1 MRLILAS
8 QSPRRKELLATLN
21 IPFEVI
27 SVSIDEQLD
36 DDLPL
41 PFALEKLAL
50 RKASAL
56 DINDALIL
64 AADTVVVLDQEV
76 LNKPKDLMDAKK
88 MLKKMSNKTHEVIS
102 AVCLLYGHEHMS
114 FHDITK
120 VTFDKLTDAWIE
132 NYVTN
137 YPILDK
143 SGSYGIQD
151 HLDGHHFITN
161 IEGDVFNVMGLPVDK
176 LKEVFDEMKVGDEND

>member
-21 IPFEVI
+21 ISFEVI

-76 LNKPKDLMDAKK
+76 
-88 MLKKMSNKTHEVIS
+88 
-102 AVCLLYGHEHMS
+102 
-114 FHDITK
+114 
-120 VTFDKLTDAWIE
+120 
-132 NYVTN
+132 
-137 YPILDK
+137 
-143 SGSYGIQD
+143 
-151 HLDGHHFITN
+151 
-161 IEGDVFNVMGLPVDK
+161 
-176 LKEVFDEMKVGDEND
+176 